1 MPSALLVAEM
11 MLLVDCFMTGIPMV
25 ELKELTLLSRLRGL
39 LEE

>member
-1 MPSALLVAEM
+1 
-11 MLLVDCFMTGIPMV
+11 MLLVDCFMTGMPTV